1 MDNERVQQWL
11 HNKLGRLNRFWLGF
25 ASGIVAPILTLLVT
39 YYLNF
44 EHYSPEEFYT
54 FLLQF
59 RILTKLLSLCVLPNL
74 GIFFLFLYPDFRKAA
89 MGTLT
94 ATFVLSIIIIGLQ
107 AILGLL

>member
-1 MDNERVQQWL
+1 MDNESIQQWL
-11 HNKLGRLNRFWLGF
+11 NNKLGRFNRFWLGF
-25 ASGIVAPILTLLVT
+25 ASGIVVPLLTLLVT
-39 YYLNF
+39 YHLNF
-44 EHYSPEEFYT
+44 EHYNLKEFYA

-74 GIFFLFLYPDFRKAA
+74 GIFFLFLYPDFRRAA

-94 ATFVLSIIIIGLQ
+94 ATFALAIIIIGLQ